1 MATADVDHRPVA
13 GDPGQVV
20 VELSN
25 IPQINL
31 QSDSP
36 DLSRSASFQ
45 LNPGSGPRSH
55 EGSSTPTTGGLLAPE
70 ATQDGQF
77 RKPRFVARDG
87 AIGGKSH
94 NETNVDVVLVPCPEA
109 DPHETWMREPLAR
122 DFFRRLPTLHHSKVA
137 KWNEQKAITKLTAI
151 TPLSPGLNK
160 DTKSTASWA
169 RSGIRNE
176 ANTAR
181 VLTYDHGDLTESR
194 SLKTMADD
202 LLRTLCTETAGKIAR
217 RPFFFICHS
226 IGGLVVKLALTQA
239 SRSARYR
246 PILEDCYGVTFFAT
260 PHRGSSY
267 LSIGDFGMSIQQLLH
282 LPRPLTAKLRGEL
295 TPDHP
300 PLLKI
305 DDDFKQLSSEFQ
317 VWSFH
322 ETEDSELSRIG
333 ITGLTDIP
341 FKAPIT
347 SMRSAILGVR
357 HEKVY
362 ALQSS
367 HANCASFGMKNAQ
380 TLKLYLLDLGIAIQK
395 AESLNQNTTHV
406 PLRLEQRVMIEVHG
420 FYETGLA
427 NEAPGDTSVRLFST
441 KDHSLEAF
449 WEEGP
454 DGLLEKRLNDIRS
467 ESQHDPQDTQFVGQ
481 KGRAQSLLSPA
492 KALTGGEEARKK
504 TRRPSVTVVSS
515 GSSSTPADQKS
526 TGSPKRNSLI
536 LEPTASRAANGGD
549 GPPDS
554 QSSPGRG
561 SVRNGSLPQENTGHT
576 APGLTLPRHEDE
588 ISSMSRSTTGSE
600 TLVSQMSF
608 GAAYVRPQPIR
619 RGSSQRTVRQ
629 YLRPTSPTGRE
640 RRGSETT
647 FIQDMRVVSAV
658 SKPSSKTRKF
668 VWIHTPFNN
677 PVWVKKVFDTI
688 SLKDRQD
695 YSELFSSE
703 NWTSRHERGRHAQ
716 HHACFLKP
724 ACGYVSLK
732 AKQPSMLF
740 GQTAASGRGLQR
752 NDSSS
757 PRQGCLYLYFPFLH
771 FDSYKM
777 LVKRRDIIKRRA
789 AQGRTRPVPP
799 EVAKDISLESRVI
812 WEYLGYDPPFNCRRT
827 LDQYRYPSLH
837 DTRAR
842 DDDQMLY
849 KMTKERVILNAK
861 PAVASLGPV
870 LRGDERVL
878 TQYDRGDAAGFGDD
892 DDDDQEHLDSE
903 SESNEDELDAKP
915 EDDVLDGNVLMVDQL
930 WLWAADTK
938 TLVTFYPSREGSPM
952 EGPLHQQADL
962 RDSVFNEIND
972 ELPRPCENALDLA
985 ALTVLYAVSALMDR
999 SSHPDLE
1006 IFRIFEEA
1014 ISVLTEKMTSSLK
1027 RFRTTGFRNRYGEE
1041 DDLKLNS
1048 SSIRA
1053 RHKRED
1059 EKAEKENRDNTSALL
1074 ELRDIEDELSTLNH
1088 LFGEQEDQINQM
1100 LAIYSG
1106 SSTVSS
1112 PPTSPPPPSVWGN
1125 PVNSPPENNSTGT
1138 FPLFGTP
1145 LTNNGR
1151 VYLQEALNKLKS
1163 YRAQAKDMIL
1173 RVQATRHDFDK
1184 LLETVQ
1190 RQAQIDEVRLSR
1202 QQADLAS
1209 AQNRSVMI
1217 FTVFTVIFLP
1227 LSFFTSL
1234 FGMNTHEWG
1243 GGNNIRLRTIGSIA
1257 LPASALLIIMA
1268 LFVAWSTSVRKAFKS
1283 LSKRIRRT
1291 KNRARRWWKKQ
1302 MAAFWK
1308 KNENRPRTRI
1318 GRLKMHRKREAL
1330 EVKRQKN
1337 RMKREMTMHDF
1348 WERHQLDRE
1357 TKYEIPSRNRKSI
1370 SLARAKAKAR
1380 KEEKERRG

>member
-1 MATADVDHRPVA
+1 MPQLVEHIPVVYKWASPKQVAFTGASKAGDYHMTPPLLSGASPAGGTADVDRRPVA
-13 GDPGQVV
+13 S

-36 DLSRSASFQ
+36 DLSRSTSFQ
-45 LNPGSGPRSH
+45 PDPGYGPSGD
-55 EGSSTPTTGGLLAPE
+55 EVSSTPKTDGLTGTGRA
-70 ATQDGQF
+70 QDGHTK
-77 RKPRFVARDG
+77 KPQFVARDG

-94 NETNVDVVLVPCPEA
+94 NETNVDVVLVSCPGA
-109 DPHETWMREPLAR
+109 DPHETWMRESLPR
-122 DFFRRLPTLHHSKVA
+122 DFFKRTPTFHYAKAMKRNESQVA
-137 KWNEQKAITKLTAI
+137 KGPTAS
-151 TPLSPGLNK
+151 TPLPPILGK
-160 DTKSTASWA
+160 DHKSAPSWA
-169 RSGIRNE
+169 RSGVRHE

-181 VLTYDHGDLTESR
+181 VLTYDHGDITPDR

-202 LLRTLCTETAGKIAR
+202 LLSSLCTETAGKIAR
-217 RPFFFICHS
+217 RPLFFICHS

-239 SRSARYR
+239 SRSSKYR
-246 PILEDCYGVTFFAT
+246 SILEDCYGVTFFAT
-260 PHRGSSY
+260 SHRGSSY
-267 LSIGDFGMSIQQLLH
+267 LSISDFGISIQQLLY
-282 LPRPLTAKLRGEL
+282 LSQPLTPKLRGEL
-295 TPDHP
+295 RLDHP

-322 ETEDSELSRIG
+322 ETEDSGLSRIG
-333 ITGLTDIP
+333 FAGPTDIP

-357 HEKVY
+357 HEKIY
-362 ALQSS
+362 ALQST

-380 TLKLYLLDLGIAIQK
+380 TLRLYLSDLGAAIQN
-395 AESLNQNTTHV
+395 AELLNKSTTHV
-406 PLRLEQRVMIEVHG
+406 SLRLEQKVTVEVHG
-420 FYETGLA
+420 FYESGLVH
-427 NEAPGDTSVRLFST
+427 ESPGETSIRLFST

-454 DGLLEKRLNDIRS
+454 DSLLEKRLNDIRS
-467 ESQHDPQDTQFVGQ
+467 ESQNDPQDTQFFGQ
-481 KGRAQSLLSPA
+481 KGRAPSLRPLGKVATGTDERPK
-492 KALTGGEEARKK
+492 KA
-504 TRRPSVTVVSS
+504 RRPSVTVIPP
-515 GSSSTPADQKS
+515 GSSNTASEAKPTE
-526 TGSPKRNSLI
+526 SPKRSSHI
-536 LEPTASRAANGGD
+536 QQPAVPETANGGNRS
-549 GPPDS
+549 PDAQP
-554 QSSPGRG
+554 QSTPSAAQYGLFFTENPGNISPRML
-561 SVRNGSLPQENTGHT
+561 SPQQEEEVPTV
-576 APGLTLPRHEDE
+576 
-588 ISSMSRSTTGSE
+588 SRSTTGSE
-600 TLVSQMSF
+600 TLVSQTSF
-608 GAAYVRPQPIR
+608 GTGSLRPQPVHR
-619 RGSSQRTVRQ
+619 VSSQRTVRQ
-629 YLRPTSPTGRE
+629 YLKPHVPTGRE

-647 FIQDMRVVSAV
+647 FIQDSRLGSAV
-658 SKPSSKTRKF
+658 SRPSSKTRKF

-688 SLKDRQD
+688 SLEERQD

-703 NWTSRHERGRHAQ
+703 HWTSRHERGRHAQ
-716 HHACFLKP
+716 HHACFLRP
-724 ACGYVSLK
+724 ACGRVS
-732 AKQPSMLF
+732 
-740 GQTAASGRGLQR
+740 
-752 NDSSS
+752 
-757 PRQGCLYLYFPFLH
+757 
-771 FDSYKM
+771 
-777 LVKRRDIIKRRA
+777 
-789 AQGRTRPVPP
+789 QGRTRPVPS
-799 EVAKDISLESRVI
+799 EVAKEASLESRVI
-812 WEYLGYDPPFNCRRT
+812 WEYLGHDPPFNCRRT

-849 KMTKERVILNAK
+849 KMTKERVFLNGK
-861 PAVASLGPV
+861 PVVASLGPV
-870 LRGDERVL
+870 LRGEER
-878 TQYDRGDAAGFGDD
+878 TPTHYDRGDAAGFGDED
-892 DDDDQEHLDSE
+892 EDQEHLDSE
-903 SESNEDELDAKP
+903 SESNEDELDSKP

-930 WLWAADTK
+930 WLWAADSK
-938 TLVTFYPSREGSPM
+938 TMVTFFPSREGNPM

-972 ELPRPCENALDLA
+972 DLTRPCENALDLA
-985 ALTVLYAVSALMDR
+985 ALTVLHAVTALMER

-1041 DDLKLNS
+1041 DEVKLNS

-1074 ELRDIEDELSTLNH
+1074 ELRDIEDELSTLSH
-1088 LFGEQEDQINQM
+1088 LFGEQEEQINQM
-1100 LAIYSG
+1100 MAIYSG
-1106 SSTVSS
+1106 SSTFSS
-1112 PPTSPPPPSVWGN
+1112 PPTSPPPTASAWGQ

-1138 FPLFGTP
+1138 LPLYMPP
-1145 LTNNGR
+1145 LTTNGR
-1151 VYLQEALNKLKS
+1151 FFLQEALNRLKS
-1163 YRAQAKDMIL
+1163 YRAQSKDMIE
-1173 RVQATRHDFDK
+1173 RVKTTRQDFDK

-1234 FGMNTHEWG
+1234 FGMNTREWG

-1257 LPASALLIIMA
+1257 LPASALLVVSA

-1283 LSKRIRRT
+1283 LSKRVRRAR
-1291 KNRARRWWKKQ
+1291 NRSRRWWKRQ
-1302 MAAFWK
+1302 LAALWK
-1308 KNENRPRTRI
+1308 RNDDRPRTRL
-1318 GRLKMHRKREAL
+1318 GMLKMRRKREAL

-1380 KEEKERRG
+1380 KDEKERRG

>member
-20 VELSN
+20 VELSS

-55 EGSSTPTTGGLLAPE
+55 EGSSTPTTDGLLAPG

-94 NETNVDVVLVPCPEA
+94 NETNVDVVLVPCPGA

-151 TPLSPGLNK
+151 TP
-160 DTKSTASWA
+160 
-169 RSGIRNE
+169 
-176 ANTAR
+176 
-181 VLTYDHGDLTESR
+181 
-194 SLKTMADD
+194 
-202 LLRTLCTETAGKIAR
+202 
-217 RPFFFICHS
+217 F

-282 LPRPLTAKLRGEL
+282 LPRPLTTKLRGEL

-380 TLKLYLLDLGIAIQK
+380 TLRLYLLDLGIAIQK

-427 NEAPGDTSVRLFST
+427 NETPGDTSVRLFST

-515 GSSSTPADQKS
+515 GSSSTPADPKS

-536 LEPTASRAANGGD
+536 PEPTASRAANGGD

-554 QSSPGRG
+554 QSSPGPG
-561 SVRNGSLPQENTGHT
+561 SVRNGSLLQDTGIT
-576 APGLTLPRHEDE
+576 GPGLTLPRHEDE

-608 GAAYVRPQPIR
+608 GAA
-619 RGSSQRTVRQ
+619 
-629 YLRPTSPTGRE
+629 
-640 RRGSETT
+640 
-647 FIQDMRVVSAV
+647 
-658 SKPSSKTRKF
+658 SKTRKF

-799 EVAKDISLESRVI
+799 EVAKDTSLESRVI
-812 WEYLGYDPPFNCRRT
+812 WGYLGYDPPFNCRRT

-1112 PPTSPPPPSVWGN
+1112 PPTSPPPPPVWGN

-1291 KNRARRWWKKQ
+1291 RNRARRWWKKQ